1 MTAITP
7 LGLNGLLLIEGPIF
21 ADDRGAFIETWR
33 RDRFAEA
40 GIVIDWQQDNMSVSK
55 QVGTI
60 RGLHWQLPPFAQA
73 KLVRVVRGAILD
85 VVVDIRQA
93 SPTFGHAL
101 GVHLSDQANQALL
114 VPEGFAHGFCTLEPD
129 TMVTYKT
136 SARYDPASERALHWT
151 SDGLGI
157 NWPVGAHAALLSPK
171 DAVAPLLRDV
181 KKEDLF

>member
-7 LGLNGLLLIEGPIF
+7 LGPDGLLLIEGPIF

-33 RDRFAEA
+33 RDRFAES
-40 GIVIDWQQDNMSVSK
+40 GIAIDWQQDNMSVSK
-55 QVGTI
+55 QIGTI

-93 SPTFGHAL
+93 SPTFRQAL
-101 GVHLSDQANQALL
+101 GVHLSDQVNQALL
-114 VPEGFAHGFCTLEPD
+114 VPEGFAHGFCTLAPD
-129 TMVTYKT
+129 TVVTYKT
-136 SARYDPASERALHWT
+136 SARYDPASERAVHWT
-151 SDGLGI
+151 SEGLGI
-157 NWPVGAHAALLSPK
+157 DWPVDAQHALLSPK
-171 DAVAPLLRDV
+171 DAAAPMLQDV